1 MECSLLTHMLRTGK
15 IHSDTRAQRHAELSC
30 DSSCFWTSKGNSHS
44 ECFARQAEYTHPPW
58 AESIQAQMSQ
68 EIINMGIKDCLKDS
82 GCLEVR
88 LNYLFPVPVLVS
100 FGHKL
105 ACCCFHLNLR
115 ISQLLTL
122 NLFCCSLW
130 RLLTVHSLAGLWS
143 VYKRAEKL
151 QFSSS
156 SASSRRYSLHIMVI
170 PLILRNHP
178 WKKIWGEEVM
188 SVQES
193 KESWKISKMLYLS
206 RSRCQRGKI
215 SYHKP
220 ICFVWKLVVKRNV
233 ST

>member
-1 MECSLLTHMLRTGK
+1 MTVRVSEPPKEILTLSALPGRLNTHIL
-15 IHSDTRAQRHAELSC
+15 HELS
-30 DSSCFWTSKGNSHS
+30 
-44 ECFARQAEYTHPPW
+44 Q
-58 AESIQAQMSQ
+58 SIQAWMSQ
-68 EIINMGIKDCLKDS
+68 EIINMGIKDCLKDC

-170 PLILRNHP
+170 PLILRNHL

-206 RSRCQRGKI
+206 KSRCQRGKI
-215 SYHKP
+215 SYHKR

-233 ST
+233 STQILLIFVVFC